1 MSLSPRARAAASKL
15 KTFSADDV
23 QSISE
28 MIKHEVHHAT
38 DLVAERA
45 RQAEA
50 RIRQLT
56 ENAGDDFSRL
66 NRTATQKIREHPL
79 QSSLIALGL
88 GLAIGLLLAATK
100 R

>member
-1 MSLSPRARAAASKL
+1 MSLSPRARAAAQKL

-38 DLVAERA
+38 DLMAERA
-45 RQAEA
+45 RQTEA

-56 ENAGDDFSRL
+56 EHAGEDLGRF
-66 NRTATQKIREHPL
+66 NRRATQQIREHPF

-88 GLAIGLLLAATK
+88 GLAIGMLLAASK

>member
-1 MSLSPRARAAASKL
+1 MSLSPKARAAARKL

-28 MIKHEVHHAT
+28 MIKHEVNHAT

-45 RQAEA
+45 KQTEA
-50 RIRQLT
+50 RLRELSGQ
-56 ENAGDDFSRL
+56 AGNGIGRL
-66 NRTATQKIREHPL
+66 GQKTTRNIREHPL

-88 GLAIGLLLAATK
+88 GLLVGLVLA
-100 R
+100 RRQ

>member
-45 RQAEA
+45 RQTEA

-56 ENAGDDFSRL
+56 ENAGGDLGRL
-66 NRTATQKIREHPL
+66 NRTATRRIQEHPL
-79 QSSLIALGL
+79 QSGIIAFSI
-88 GLAIGLLLAATK
+88 GLAVGLLLAVA
-100 R
+100 RR